1 MDFSLTSV
9 TFLKAFANV
18 KVPKVCACL
27 LYRLSGPEFKQTKK
41 SHLFMPFNTV
51 MLILQL
57 SHVSVIRA
65 A

>member
-9 TFLKAFANV
+9 TFFFKAFANV
-18 KVPKVCACL
+18 KVPVHA
-27 LYRLSGPEFKQTKK
+27 YYIDSVVQ
-41 SHLFMPFNTV
+41 NTV

-57 SHVSVIRA
+57 SHVYVIRA